1 MTTDRNYRHG
11 DVRGAALRAARDVVE
26 TDGTASLSL
35 RAVARAIGV
44 THAALYR
51 HFADRDALLAEL
63 GIEALQ
69 QLARELTSAQARHRE
84 PMAKAEALARAYLR
98 FAVREPGLYRVA
110 FVLPR
115 KSQYPALR
123 AAADEVER
131 VALILLEQLVVAGH
145 LPQDDVHR
153 LAPVLWALLHGFST
167 LTMDG
172 QFTEGEI
179 ALGRGAVA
187 AIERSLLDGVR
198 RLLHSGQAPH
208 RTLP

>member
-11 DVRGAALRAARDVVE
+11 DVRGAALRAAREIVE

-35 RAVARAIGV
+35 RAVARAVGV
-44 THAALYR
+44 THPALYR

-69 QLARELTSAQARHRE
+69 QLARELSAACSRQEA
-84 PMAKAEALARAYLR
+84 PMAKAEALMRAYLR

-115 KSQYPALR
+115 KTDYPALR
-123 AAADEVER
+123 AAADAVER
-131 VALILLEQLVVAGH
+131 VALEVLESLVAAGQLAKS
-145 LPQDDVHR
+145 DVR
-153 LAPVLWALLHGFST
+153 PLAPVLWALVHGFST
-167 LTMDG
+167 LAIDG

-179 ALGRGAVA
+179 ALGRGARS
-187 AIERSLLDGVR
+187 AIERGMLEGVR
-198 RLLHSGQAPH
+198 RILLSSH
-208 RTLP
+208 